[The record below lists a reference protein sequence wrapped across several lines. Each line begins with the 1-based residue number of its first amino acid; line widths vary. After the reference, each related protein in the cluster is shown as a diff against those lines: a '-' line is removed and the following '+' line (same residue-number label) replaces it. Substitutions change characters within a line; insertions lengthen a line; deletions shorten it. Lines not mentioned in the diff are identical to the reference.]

1 MSAQLIPCLSY
12 HDASN
17 AIDWL
22 CRVFGFTSHMVVEG
36 ENDTIA
42 HAQLSFGNGMIM
54 LGSVSRDSEFGKLI
68 GHPRESKPTQSIYV
82 VVPDADA
89 VYGRVREARA
99 EILMEIRDED
109 YGGRGFTC
117 RDIEGHIWSFGTY
130 DPYA

>member
-12 HDASN
+12 HDAPY

-22 CRVFGFTSHMVVEG
+22 CRVFGFTSHMVVPG

-89 VYGRVREARA
+89 VYGRVRDARA
-99 EILMEIRDED
+99 DILMQIRD
-109 YGGRGFTC
+109 
-117 RDIEGHIWSFGTY
+117 
-130 DPYA
+130 